1 MRFIL
6 ASKKRIT
13 LTAGLVLVVVLG
25 VVSTL
30 LLFPSKGVEEQ
41 VEPTGEKIFTFTSND
56 TSAYILVDSS
66 DRRTFLYE
74 GTKPAELLSTIPRT
88 PEPVLT
94 LPDVKG
100 ELDILAMKEPTSE
113 YTWES
118 ELSESAQYLNF
129 LTKEGYTSVRDVHTS
144 QYIEKI
150 MEKGGNQKR
159 IVIFN
164 HIIMVGDLYDTAELP
179 TLADYLKKYKN

>member
-1 MRFIL
+1 
-6 ASKKRIT
+6 
-13 LTAGLVLVVVLG
+13 VLG
-25 VVSTL
+25 AILIVGLT
-30 LLFPSKGVEEQ
+30 PSEDLSESP
-41 VEPTGEKIFTFTSND
+41 ELIGEKVFTFNSKD
-56 TSAYILVDSS
+56 TSAYILVNSS
-66 DRRTFLYE
+66 DRRTYLYD
-74 GTKPAELLSTIPRT
+74 GDKPAQLLSTIPRT
-88 PEPVLT
+88 PEPILS

-100 ELDILAMKEPTSE
+100 DMDITVMKDPTSE

-118 ELSESAQYLNF
+118 DISESVQYLNF
-129 LTKEGYTSVRDVHTS
+129 LTKSGYTSVRDVHTS

-179 TLADYLKKYKN
+179 SLADYLKKYKN